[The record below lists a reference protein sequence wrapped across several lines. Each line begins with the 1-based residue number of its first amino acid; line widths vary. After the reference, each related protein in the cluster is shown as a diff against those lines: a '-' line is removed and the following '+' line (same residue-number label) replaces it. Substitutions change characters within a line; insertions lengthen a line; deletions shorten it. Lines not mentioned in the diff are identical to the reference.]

1 MWYDWIGHPP
11 VKFGACQAIVNE
23 VLVAFVIFAGAS
35 YDGFAQIIKKEGSDG
50 SLCELKLNAS
60 SLKP

>member
-1 MWYDWIGHPP
+1 M
-11 VKFGACQAIVNE
+11 KFGACQAIVNE

-35 YDGFAQIIKKEGSDG
+35 YDGLAQIIKKEGSDG